1 MTGLL
6 REAVAVAGGAGY
18 GIGFAAGGD
27 DDGGIVIELGE
38 TAHGRGV
45 AYLDAQRLYALLERA
60 GHVACYQ
67 RGGVNPL
74 PLQRD
79 GRHAELLEEAD
90 HIFIG
95 KGPESLLEET
105 LVGMDVRCKFFP
117 GTQIGQVAAPLAGE
131 IDLPAEPFVLV
142 EQHHARPVA
151 ERHGGPDGCH
161 HSRRSATDDGQAWLH
176 HSK

>member
-1 MTGLL
+1 MSEQTGLMDKPKKIWNGAL
-6 REAVAVAGGAGY
+6 KMVKGENTNQLMEQFTSEMTLVAEGLCEDQSKLHQDVERMMREE
-18 GIGFAAGGD
+18 D
-27 DDGGIVIELGE
+27 
-38 TAHGRGV
+38 
-45 AYLDAQRLYALLERA
+45 QRIQKLEAR
-60 GHVACYQ
+60 
-67 RGGVNPL
+67 
-74 PLQRD
+74 
-79 GRHAELLEEAD
+79 
-90 HIFIG
+90 I
-95 KGPESLLEET
+95 SLLEET

-117 GTQIGQVAAPLAGE
+117 GTRIGQVAAPLAGE